1 MSLIEQVRAQALLL
15 AGELNEQQIQV
26 LGVLCQAAASSL
38 ESRLRD
44 GLTADDCK
52 ADFIAAAS
60 LLALAAM
67 NSVAGEESAEQISV
81 GDFSVRTSKNR
92 GDAASN
98 CLKAQA
104 ELMIAP
110 YLKDRFTF
118 LGV

>member
-1 MSLIEQVRAQALLL
+1 MTMIDQIYAQAMVL
-15 AGELNEQQIQV
+15 AGDLSEHQAVV
-26 LGVLCQAAASSL
+26 LKALCTATGASL

-44 GLTADDCK
+44 GLTPDDCK

-60 LLALAAM
+60 LLALAAL
-67 NSVAGEESAEQISV
+67 GSV
-81 GDFSVRTSKNR
+81 GDDEGLEQITAGDFTIRKRS

-98 CLKAQA
+98 CLRAQA

-110 YLKDRFTF
+110 YLKDNFTF